1 MALVLAKLVK
11 SLAVLCILAS
21 LAILGHVVVWGLLS
35 FTHVREHGIAAVTD
49 PERAIVAPAK
59 AQAVG
64 AKPTEKV
71 DQPPVQ
77 PKAAGSGSD
86 TALRVAIGVSTAVGV
101 GALALL
107 PVILLIGFVTALVR
121 APRAAASCMGGA
133 LWALGLVALA
143 LPWSSLFAHVPW
155 DGLFRSYETLVRLV
169 AEAEATGGPLR
180 ASPLVTHV
188 AVPFAA
194 IAVLVAIVWRCGDA
208 LHVELLAAESL
219 AVDPSLERD
228 AARTAARGAFVPT
241 GRTASSLGIATG
253 SPVPAAAAEEPEAM
267 PRRLI

>member
-1 MALVLAKLVK
+1 MAPVLAKLVK
-11 SLAVLCILAS
+11 SLAILCILGS

-35 FTHVREHGIAAVTD
+35 FTDVREHGIAAVTD
-49 PERAIVAPAK
+49 PERTIVAPAK

-64 AKPTEKV
+64 AK
-71 DQPPVQ
+71 
-77 PKAAGSGSD
+77 AADASEQAPAQAEVAGGGSD
-86 TALRVAIGVSTAVGV
+86 TALRVATGVSTAVGV

-107 PVILLIGFVTALVR
+107 PFVLLIGFVTALVR

-143 LPWSSLFAHVPW
+143 LPWSSLFAQVPW
-155 DGLFRSYETLVRLV
+155 DGLFRSYEALVHAV
-169 AEAEATGGPLR
+169 AEAEGTGGPLR

-194 IAVLVAIVWRCGDA
+194 IAVLVAIAWRCGDA

-219 AVDPSLERD
+219 AVDPTLERD

-241 GRTASSLGIATG
+241 GRTASSLGAATA
-253 SPVPAAAAEEPEAM
+253 SAVPAEEPEAM